1 MANNQTKLDNNP
13 VGVRSNQN
21 LSYNWLGSAD
31 FGRIV
36 PFYWQ
41 ELVGKDQTKTIKPNF
56 EVQMLPFA
64 SPLFGKM
71 DIYCHFFYVPHRL
84 CWKDAGQFFAQTGV
98 GKTAKAPTW
107 KLSDF
112 RQAYSAVSNEVRR
125 GLFKHW
131 TSFGLP
137 PFFNDK
143 RYNASGSSNIKN
155 DELTLLPF
163 RAYNQIWWDFYRD
176 PELISDDSKEM
187 YLRDTSGIDPNTGP
201 TMMQY
206 YPKMR
211 QIKDTWLSE
220 LFASNNLNADTVPYQ
235 YMEMDVSGNAVYNS
249 VSPNKSDVSKAVRK
263 LEALTRMAERLSL
276 SGKREIDMLFTQY
289 GIKPEWQK
297 LNMCEYVGGGKAP
310 IIINDIVSAAD
321 TSIEVAGM
329 DGSPLGAKAA
339 SGYSSLND
347 LTISYTA
354 KEPGILMGVFTIMPK
369 VHYVPGLGR
378 QWYRK
383 DLYDFYRDELEH
395 VGQVAVPKKEIA
407 VNYATGS
414 VDPEAA
420 TYTETAYIDSHNNQ
434 TFAFSQPYYEYKRGT
449 DVLAG
454 DFMYY
459 HNVANPLGEDKNLL
473 YMQSMGMFYD
483 YPDDRLYNSEN
494 MAVDSVDANQVFYY
508 YGGRTF
514 SDTDDHFHVNIGI
527 QNVIERPMD
536 GYAIP
541 TLETTE
547 DPHASKAPI
556 GNSTVL

>member
-41 ELVGKDQTKTIKPNF
+41 ELIGKDQTKTVKPNF

-71 DIYCHFFYVPHRL
+71 DIYVHFFFVPHRL
-84 CWKDAGQFFAQTGV
+84 SWKDAGQFFAQTGI

-112 RQAYSAVSNEVRR
+112 RSAYNLVSNDVKR

-137 PFFNDK
+137 PFFNDS
-143 RYNASGSSNIKN
+143 RYDSGNGGISNIKN
-155 DELTLLPF
+155 DEISLLPL

-176 PELISDDSKEM
+176 PELIADDSKQN
-187 YLRDTSGIDPNTGP
+187 YLRDTSGMDDGIAP
-201 TMMQY
+201 TLMQY

-211 QIKDTWLSE
+211 EIKDTWISE
-220 LFASNNLNADTVPYQ
+220 LFCNNGFTPIGQ
-235 YMEMDVSGNAVYNS
+235 YLGDKTQLIDGQNLLVTNDGLHSQIA
-249 VSPNKSDVSKAVRK
+249 RK
-263 LEALTRMAERLSL
+263 VEALTRMAERLSL

-310 IIINDIVSAAD
+310 IIINDIVSSAD
-321 TSIEVAGM
+321 TSIEAAGM
-329 DGSPLGAKAA
+329 DGAPLGAKAA

-354 KEPGILMGVFTIMPK
+354 REPGILMGVFSIMPK
-369 VHYVPGLGR
+369 VHYVQGLGR

-414 VDPEAA
+414 VD
-420 TYTETAYIDSHNNQ
+420 TQGVVYTQTDFSDSANNQ
-434 TFAFSQPYYEYKRGT
+434 TFAFTQPYYEYKRGT

-454 DFMYY
+454 DFMFY
-459 HNVANPLGEDKNLL
+459 HNVPNDGSDKNLL

-483 YPDDRLYNSEN
+483 YPQDRLYNAEN

-514 SDTDDHFHVNIGI
+514 SDTDDHFHVNIGV
-527 QNVIERPMD
+527 QNVLERPMD

>member
-1 MANNQTKLDNNP
+1 MNNQTKLDNNP

-21 LSYNWLGSAD
+21 LSYTWLGSSD
-31 FGRIV
+31 FGRIT

-41 ELVGKDQTKTIKPNF
+41 ELIGKDQTKTVKPNF

-71 DIYCHFFYVPHRL
+71 DIYAHFFFVPHRL
-84 CWKDAGQFFAQTGV
+84 SWKDADQFFAQKGV
-98 GKTAKAPTW
+98 GKSAKAPTW
-107 KLSDF
+107 RLQDF
-112 RQAYSAVSNEVRR
+112 RTAFNLVNDDVKR

-137 PFFNDK
+137 PFFNDP
-143 RYNASGSSNIKN
+143 RYDAGQAGTSNIKN
-155 DELTLLPF
+155 DELSLLPF

-187 YLRDTSGIDPNTGP
+187 YLRNTSGRDGNTAS
-201 TMMQY
+201 TLMQY
-206 YPKMR
+206 YPKIR
-211 QIKDTWLSE
+211 QIKNTWVTE
-220 LFASNNLNADTVPYQ
+220 LFASNNLNQDTVPYQ
-235 YMEMDVSGNAVYNS
+235 YMEMDVNGNAVYNS
-249 VSPNKSDVSKAVRK
+249 VSSTKSDVSLQIRK
-263 LEALTRMAERLSL
+263 MEALTRMAERLSL

-310 IIINDIVSAAD
+310 IIVNDVVSSAD
-321 TSIEVAGM
+321 TAIEDTGT
-329 DGSPLGAKAA
+329 PLGAKAA

-369 VHYVPGLGR
+369 VHYVQGLGR

-407 VNYATGS
+407 VNYATGN
-414 VDPEAA
+414 VDSS
-420 TYTETAYIDSHNNQ
+420 TSSYTQTSFNDSDNNQ
-434 TFAFSQPYYEYKRGT
+434 TFAFTQPYYEYKRGT
-449 DVLAG
+449 DILAG

-459 HNVANPLGEDKNLL
+459 HNVPNQDGQDKNLL

-483 YPDDRLYNSEN
+483 YPDDRNFTYEN
-494 MAVDSVDANQVFYY
+494 TSVDSVDANQVFYY

-514 SDTDDHFHVNIGI
+514 NNTDDHFHVNIGI

>member
-41 ELVGKDQTKTIKPNF
+41 ELIGKDQTKTVKPNF

-64 SPLFGKM
+64 SPIFGKM
-71 DIYCHFFYVPHRL
+71 DIYAHFFFVPHRL
-84 CWKDAGQFFAQTGV
+84 VWKDAGQFFAQTGI
-98 GKTAKAPTW
+98 GKSAKAPTW

-112 RQAYSAVSNEVRR
+112 RTAYNHGTNDVRR

-143 RYNASGSSNIKN
+143 RYNASGSSSIKD
-155 DELTLLPF
+155 DEITLLPF

-176 PELISDDSKEM
+176 PELISDDSKQN
-187 YLRDTSGIDPNTGP
+187 YLRDTSGVDGNTAP
-201 TMMQY
+201 SMMQY
-206 YPKMR
+206 YPKIR
-211 QIKDTWLSE
+211 QIKDTWISE
-220 LFASNNLNADTVPYQ
+220 LFASNGLSPKQDYLGDTTN
-235 YMEMDVSGNAVYNS
+235 SLGNVITSLDGSHSQNHRR
-249 VSPNKSDVSKAVRK
+249 V
-263 LEALTRMAERLSL
+263 EALTRIAERLSL
-276 SGKREIDMLFTQY
+276 SGKREIDMLFSQY

-321 TSIEVAGM
+321 TSIETAGM

-354 KEPGILMGVFTIMPK
+354 KEPGILMGVFSIMPK
-369 VHYVPGLGR
+369 IHFVPGIGR

-383 DLYDFYRDELEH
+383 DRYDFYRDELEH

-407 VNYATGS
+407 INYATGS

-420 TYTETAYIDSHNNQ
+420 SYTSTSFNEDENNN
-434 TFAFSQPYYEYKRGT
+434 TFAFTQPYYDYKRGT

-454 DFMYY
+454 DFMFY
-459 HNVANPLGEDKNLL
+459 HNVPNPLGEDKNLL

-483 YPDDRLYNSEN
+483 YPDDRNYNSEN

-508 YGGRTF
+508 YGGRVFT
-514 SDTDDHFHVNIGI
+514 DTDDHFHVNIGI

>member
-21 LSYNWLGSAD
+21 LSYTWLGSAD

-41 ELVGKDQTKTIKPNF
+41 ELIGKDQSKTIKPNF

-71 DIYCHFFYVPHRL
+71 DIYAHFFFVPHRL
-84 CWKDAGQFFAQTGV
+84 SWKDAGQFFAQTGI

-107 KLSDF
+107 RLQDF
-112 RQAYSAVSNEVRR
+112 RSAFSYGNNDVKR

-137 PFFNDK
+137 PFFNDS
-143 RYNASGSSNIKN
+143 RYDADGGTSNIKN
-155 DELTLLPF
+155 DELSLLPF

-187 YLRDTSGIDPNTGP
+187 YLRDTSGRDGNTAP
-201 TMMQY
+201 TLMQY
-206 YPKMR
+206 YPKIR
-211 QIKDTWLSE
+211 QIKDTWISE
-220 LFASNNLNADTVPYQ
+220 LFASNGLSPKEEYLGDK
-235 YMEMDVSGNAVYNS
+235 SNS
-249 VSPNKSDVSKAVRK
+249 LQNVVTQTDGLHSQQHRRV
-263 LEALTRMAERLSL
+263 EALTRIAERLSL
-276 SGKREIDMLFTQY
+276 SGKREIDMLFSQY

-310 IIINDIVSAAD
+310 IIINDIVSSAD
-321 TSIEVAGM
+321 TSIEAAGM
-329 DGSPLGAKAA
+329 DGAPLGAKAA

-369 VHYVPGLGR
+369 VHYIPGLGR

-407 VNYATGS
+407 VNYATGN
-414 VDPEAA
+414 VDSSTS
-420 TYTETAYIDSHNNQ
+420 TYIQTSFDDNANNQ
-434 TFAFSQPYYEYKRGT
+434 TFAFTQPYYDYKRGT

-459 HNVANPLGEDKNLL
+459 HNVPNQDGADKNLL

-483 YPDDRLYNSEN
+483 YPDDRVYNYEN

-527 QNVIERPMD
+527 QNVLERPMD